1 MKEFNAEQE
10 LIETASALKPVGW
23 ADKGGPTSPIPESA
37 GKFQTPYPSVRRP
50 TESPISVTR

>member
-37 GKFQTPYPSVRRP
+37 GKF
-50 TESPISVTR
+50 